1 VWDQKRFNKKN
12 YLDED
17 LMKRMKPLKGELE
30 TKEQLI
36 EVDPF
41 LFLVAMNVGLSIIGL
56 WRWKNG

>member
-1 VWDQKRFNKKN
+1 MWDQKRFNKKN

>member
-36 EVDPF
+36 DVDPF

>member
-1 VWDQKRFNKKN
+1 MWDQKRFNKKN

-36 EVDPF
+36 DVDPF